1 MTAAGLDAVGRSDVV
16 GCADAAMGGPDLGV
30 VLPDPGLKRPDL
42 SVIVVTHDR
51 TELALATLASAQA
64 AAEGV
69 EAQWLVVDSGST
81 DDTPD
86 AIERRFPDVQVLR
99 CANVGFAAANNVA
112 LPLARGRYV
121 LLLNPDVEIAS
132 GTFAQLLAA
141 LDARPR
147 VGIASVIQQG
157 TEGELQYSIRR
168 YPSPLRA
175 FGEALPLPRGGA
187 PSTLTRG
194 PLSVLARGPLSALAR
209 GPLSVLA
216 RGPLSALTRG
226 RFSEEERTPA
236 RYHEE
241 HSADWLVGAFL
252 IARAEVITQIGG
264 LDERFFLYS
273 EETDWCYRARAAGWD
288 VRHLPRM
295 VVTHHNTPT
304 ARPEL
309 VAQLSYAKLLFA
321 RKHYARAH
329 ALAIGAALALR
340 HGLRAQRHALAVL
353 TGLAPPPFG

>member
-1 MTAAGLDAVGRSDVV
+1 MTPTALQNEGLGSKKYIYNPDGLVGEERPMTATAT
-16 GCADAAMGGPDLGV
+16 
-30 VLPDPGLKRPDL
+30 RPDL

-51 TELALATLASAQA
+51 TELALATLASARA
-64 AAEGV
+64 AADGV

-81 DDTPD
+81 DDTPVV
-86 AIERRFPDVQVLR
+86 IERRFPDVQVLR
-99 CANVGFAAANNVA
+99 CANIGFAAANNVA
-112 LPLARGRYV
+112 LPLAHGRYV

-157 TEGELQYSIRR
+157 ADAELQLSIRR
-168 YPSPLRA
+168 YPSPLRSL
-175 FGEALPLPRGGA
+175 GEALALTRGGA
-187 PSTLTRG
+187 
-194 PLSVLARGPLSALAR
+194 
-209 GPLSVLA
+209 
-216 RGPLSALTRG
+216 LSALTRG
-226 RFSEEERTPA
+226 RFSEEERVPA
-236 RYHEE
+236 RYREE
-241 HSADWLVGAFL
+241 RSVDWLVGAFL
-252 IARAEVITQIGG
+252 IARAEVVAAIGG

-321 RKHYARAH
+321 RKHYARARAAAIRAGSGPAPRYADARLRRGRVSTFEPRRCAG
-329 ALAIGAALALR
+329 ALPTS
-340 HGLRAQRHALAVL
+340 GLVAERPALAVL
-353 TGLAPPPFG
+353 TGFDCGLRCR

>member
-1 MTAAGLDAVGRSDVV
+1 MSAAGLGTARREDVAGR
-16 GCADAAMGGPDLGV
+16 ADASMRLDLGFVSPDLG
-30 VLPDPGLKRPDL
+30 PARPDL
-42 SVIVVTHDR
+42 SVIVVTHNR
-51 TELALATLASAQA
+51 TELALATLASARA

-69 EAQWLVVDSGST
+69 ESQWLVVDSGSSEG
-81 DDTPD
+81 TPV

-99 CANVGFAAANNVA
+99 CENIGFAAANNMA

-157 TEGELQYSIRR
+157 ADAELQHSIRR
-168 YPSPLRA
+168 YPSPLRSL
-175 FGEALPLPRGGA
+175 GEALPFTRGG
-187 PSTLTRG
+187 
-194 PLSVLARGPLSALAR
+194 VLA
-209 GPLSVLA
+209 
-216 RGPLSALTRG
+216 ALTRG
-226 RFSEEERTPA
+226 RFGEEERAPA
-236 RYHEE
+236 RYREE
-241 HSADWLVGAFL
+241 HSVDWLVGAFL
-252 IARAEVITQIGG
+252 IARAEVVAAIGG

-321 RKHYARAH
+321 RKHYAGARA
-329 ALAIGAALALR
+329 AAIRAGLAVR
-340 HGLRAQRHALAVL
+340 HGVRMLGLVAAGLGRGRRSQGSRRSRLAPRERLVAERHALAVL
-353 TGLAPPPFG
+353 TGFAPPPFG

>member
-1 MTAAGLDAVGRSDVV
+1 MTAS
-16 GCADAAMGGPDLGV
+16 
-30 VLPDPGLKRPDL
+30 RPDL
-42 SVIVVTHDR
+42 SVIVVTHGR
-51 TELALATLASAQA
+51 TELALATLASARAA

-69 EAQWLVVDSGST
+69 YAQWLVVDSGST
-81 DDTPD
+81 DDTPV
-86 AIERRFPDVQVLR
+86 AIERAFPDVQVLR
-99 CANVGFAAANNVA
+99 RANIGFAAANNVA

-157 TEGELQYSIRR
+157 SEGELQYSIRR

-175 FGEALPLPRGGA
+175 LGEALPLPRGGA
-187 PSTLTRG
+187 PSTF
-194 PLSVLARGPLSALAR
+194 
-209 GPLSVLA
+209 A
-216 RGPLSALTRG
+216 RGPLSALTGG
-226 RFSEEERTPA
+226 RFSEEERTPG
-236 RYHEE
+236 RYREE
-241 HSADWLVGAFL
+241 RSAEWLVGAFL
-252 IARAEVITQIGG
+252 IARAEVVEQIGG

-329 ALAIGAALALR
+329 AVAIRAALALR
-340 HGLRAQRHALAVL
+340 HGMRAQRHALAVL
-353 TGLAPPPFG
+353 TGFAPPPFG

>member
-1 MTAAGLDAVGRSDVV
+1 MTAAGLDAAGQSDVV
-16 GCADAAMGGPDLGV
+16 GHAEAAG
-30 VLPDPGLKRPDL
+30 RPDL

-51 TELALATLASAQA
+51 TDLALATLASARA

-69 EAQWLVVDSGST
+69 EAQWLVVDSGSA
-81 DDTPD
+81 DDTPA
-86 AIERRFPDVQVLR
+86 AIERRFPDAQVLR
-99 CANVGFAAANNVA
+99 CANIGFAAANNVA

-157 TEGELQYSIRR
+157 AEGELQYSIRR

-175 FGEALPLPRGGA
+175 LGEALPFIRGG
-187 PSTLTRG
+187 
-194 PLSVLARGPLSALAR
+194 VLSALAR
-209 GPLSVLA
+209 GRL
-216 RGPLSALTRG
+216 
-226 RFSEEERTPA
+226 SEEERLPA
-236 RYHEE
+236 HYREE
-241 HSADWLVGAFL
+241 RSAEWLVGAFL
-252 IARAEVITQIGG
+252 IARAEVIAQIGG

-329 ALAIGAALALR
+329 ALAIRAALALR

-353 TGLAPPPFG
+353 TGFAPPPFR

>member
-1 MTAAGLDAVGRSDVV
+1 MSAAGLGAARRSDVAGRV
-16 GCADAAMGGPDLGV
+16 DAAMRPDLGSV
-30 VLPDPGLKRPDL
+30 SPDLGPARPARPDL
-42 SVIVVTHDR
+42 SVIVVTHNR
-51 TELALATLASAQA
+51 AELALATLASARA

-81 DDTPD
+81 DDAPA
-86 AIERRFPDVQVLR
+86 AIERRFPDVRVLR
-99 CANVGFAAANNVA
+99 CENVGFAAANNVA

-157 TEGELQYSIRR
+157 ADAELQLSIRR
-168 YPSPLRA
+168 YPSPLRSL
-175 FGEALPLPRGGA
+175 GEALA
-187 PSTLTRG
+187 LTRG
-194 PLSVLARGPLSALAR
+194 PFG
-209 GPLSVLA
+209 
-216 RGPLSALTRG
+216 
-226 RFSEEERTPA
+226 EEERVPA
-236 RYHEE
+236 RYREE
-241 HSADWLVGAFL
+241 RSVDWLVGAFL
-252 IARAEVITQIGG
+252 IARAEVVAAIGG

-273 EETDWCYRARAAGWD
+273 EETDWCYRARLAGWD

-309 VAQLSYAKLLFA
+309 VAQLSYAKVLFA
-321 RKHYARAH
+321 RKHYRGARA
-329 ALAIGAALALR
+329 AAIRAALALR
-340 HGLRAQRHALAVL
+340 HGMRAQRQALAVV
-353 TGLAPPPFG
+353 TGFAPPPFG

>member
-1 MTAAGLDAVGRSDVV
+1 
-16 GCADAAMGGPDLGV
+16 
-30 VLPDPGLKRPDL
+30 
-42 SVIVVTHDR
+42 VIVVTHNR
-51 TELALATLASAQA
+51 TELALATLTSARA
-64 AAEGV
+64 AAEGI

-81 DDTPD
+81 DDTPA
-86 AIERRFPDVQVLR
+86 AIERAFPDVQVLR
-99 CANVGFAAANNVA
+99 RANIGFAAANNVA

-157 TEGELQYSIRR
+157 SGGELQYSIRR

-175 FGEALPLPRGGA
+175 LGEALPF
-187 PSTLTRG
+187 TRG
-194 PLSVLARGPLSALAR
+194 AALSATVADGRLSAFAR

-216 RGPLSALTRG
+216 DG
-226 RFSEEERTPA
+226 RFSEEERTPG
-236 RYHEE
+236 RYREE
-241 HSADWLVGAFL
+241 RSAEWLVGAFL
-252 IARAEVITQIGG
+252 IARAEVVEQIGG

-321 RKHYARAH
+321 RKHYARAQ
-329 ALAIGAALALR
+329 AVAIGAALALR
-340 HGLRAQRHALAVL
+340 HAMRAQRHALAVL
-353 TGLAPPPFG
+353 TGFAPPPFG

>member
-1 MTAAGLDAVGRSDVV
+1 MTST
-16 GCADAAMGGPDLGV
+16 C
-30 VLPDPGLKRPDL
+30 PDL
-42 SVIVVTHDR
+42 SVIVVTHNR
-51 TELALATLASAQA
+51 PELALATLASAHA
-64 AAEGV
+64 AAAGI

-81 DDTPD
+81 DDTSA
-86 AIERRFPDVQVLR
+86 AIERAFPDVEVLR
-99 CANVGFAAANNVA
+99 RANIGFAAANNVA

-157 TEGELQYSIRR
+157 SGGELQYSIRR

-175 FGEALPLPRGGA
+175 LGEALA
-187 PSTLTRG
+187 
-194 PLSVLARGPLSALAR
+194 LS
-209 GPLSVLA
+209 
-216 RGPLSALTRG
+216 RG
-226 RFSEEERTPA
+226 RIGEEERTPA
-236 RYHEE
+236 CYHEE
-241 HSADWLVGAFL
+241 RSAEWLVGAFL
-252 IARAEVITQIGG
+252 IARAEVIAQIGG

-321 RKHYARAH
+321 RKHYARAQ
-329 ALAIGAALALR
+329 AVAIGAALALR
-340 HGLRAQRHALAVL
+340 HAMRAQRHALAVL
-353 TGLAPPPFG
+353 TGFAPPPFE

>member
-1 MTAAGLDAVGRSDVV
+1 MTASRL
-16 GCADAAMGGPDLGV
+16 
-30 VLPDPGLKRPDL
+30 DL
-42 SVIVVTHDR
+42 SVIVVTHGR
-51 TELALATLASAQA
+51 TELALATLVSARA
-64 AAEGV
+64 AAEGID
-69 EAQWLVVDSGST
+69 AQWLVVDSGST
-81 DDTPD
+81 DDTPG
-86 AIERRFPDVQVLR
+86 AIERAFPDVQVLR
-99 CANVGFAAANNVA
+99 RANIGFAAANNVA

-157 TEGELQYSIRR
+157 SEGELQYSIRR

-175 FGEALPLPRGGA
+175 LGEALPLHRGGA
-187 PSTLTRG
+187 PFTLTG
-194 PLSVLARGPLSALAR
+194 GPLSALT
-209 GPLSVLA
+209 S
-216 RGPLSALTRG
+216 GPLSALTRG
-226 RFSEEERTPA
+226 RFSEEERTPG
-236 RYHEE
+236 RYREE
-241 HSADWLVGAFL
+241 RSAEWLVGAFL
-252 IARAEVITQIGG
+252 IARAEVVEQIGG

-304 ARPEL
+304 VRPEL
-309 VAQLSYAKLLFA
+309 VAQLSYAKLLLA

-329 ALAIGAALALR
+329 AVAIRAALALR
-340 HGLRAQRHALAVL
+340 HGMRAQRHALAVL
-353 TGLAPPPFG
+353 TGFAPPPFP

>member
-1 MTAAGLDAVGRSDVV
+1 MTATG
-16 GCADAAMGGPDLGV
+16 
-30 VLPDPGLKRPDL
+30 PDL

-51 TELALATLASAQA
+51 TELALATLTSARVA
-64 AAEGV
+64 AAGV

-81 DDTPD
+81 GDTPA
-86 AIERRFPDVQVLR
+86 AIERAFPDVQVLR
-99 CANVGFAAANNVA
+99 RANIGFAAANNVA

-157 TEGELQYSIRR
+157 AEGELQYSIRR

-175 FGEALPLPRGGA
+175 LGEAFALPW
-187 PSTLTRG
+187 
-194 PLSVLARGPLSALAR
+194 
-209 GPLSVLA
+209 
-216 RGPLSALTRG
+216 G
-226 RFSEEERTPA
+226 RVGEEERAPG
-236 RYHEE
+236 RYREE
-241 HSADWLVGAFL
+241 RSAEWLVGAFL
-252 IARAEVITQIGG
+252 IARAEVVAQIGG

-321 RKHYARAH
+321 RKHYARAQ
-329 ALAIGAALALR
+329 AVAIRAALALR
-340 HGLRAQRHALAVL
+340 HGMRAQRHALAVL
-353 TGLAPPPFG
+353 TGFAPPPFG

>member
-1 MTAAGLDAVGRSDVV
+1 MSDE
-16 GCADAAMGGPDLGV
+16 
-30 VLPDPGLKRPDL
+30 RPDL

-51 TELALATLASAQA
+51 TELALATLASARA
-64 AAEGV
+64 AAEDV

-81 DDTPD
+81 DDTPA
-86 AIERRFPDVQVLR
+86 AIERAFPGVQVLR
-99 CANVGFAAANNVA
+99 RANIGFAAANNVA
-112 LPLARGRYV
+112 LALARGRYV

-157 TEGELQYSIRR
+157 AEGELQYSIRR

-175 FGEALPLPRGGA
+175 LGEAL
-187 PSTLTRG
+187 
-194 PLSVLARGPLSALAR
+194 AL
-209 GPLSVLA
+209 G
-216 RGPLSALTRG
+216 RG
-226 RFSEEERTPA
+226 RFSEEERTLA
-236 RYHEE
+236 RYREE
-241 HSADWLVGAFL
+241 RSAEWLVGAFL
-252 IARAEVITQIGG
+252 IVRAEVIAQIGG

-329 ALAIGAALALR
+329 AVAIRAALALR
-340 HGLRAQRHALAVL
+340 HGMRAQRHALAVL
-353 TGLAPPPFG
+353 VGFAPPPFG